1 MRRALTV
8 GGLLVITAA
17 VVAALWLSVDATG
30 THPAASTLSAPQM
43 LAGGALVASVR
54 GPAALQEIDRLHGK
68 RIDAAD
74 ALVARY
80 AGGIT
85 VWISASPSSLKAAAL
100 LFQMNRR
107 IAGGSDVFAA
117 PQTRQLSGRTVFTT
131 TGLGQRHYYYQSG
144 HTVIWLAAPA
154 PLADDALQTL
164 LMTYP

>member
-8 GGLLVITAA
+8 GGLLVIAAA

-30 THPAASTLSAPQM
+30 THPADSTLRAPQA
-43 LAGGALVASVR
+43 LAGEPLVASVR
-54 GPAALQEIDRLHGK
+54 GPAALEEIARLHG
-68 RIDAAD
+68 RRLDAAD

-85 VWISASPSSLKAAAL
+85 VWISASPSSLNAAGL

-107 IAGGSDVFAA
+107 LGGGTGVFAA
-117 PQTRQLSGRTVFTT
+117 PQTQQLSGRTVFTT

-144 HTVIWLAAPA
+144 HTVVWLAAPA
-154 PLADDALQTL
+154 PLADDVLQTL

>member
-30 THPAASTLSAPQM
+30 THPTTSTLTAPQT
-43 LAGGALVASVR
+43 LAGGPLVASVR
-54 GPAALQEIDRLHGK
+54 GPAALQEIGRLHGK

-85 VWISASPSSLKAAAL
+85 LWISASPSTLKAAAL

-107 IAGGSDVFAA
+107 LSGGSDVFAA
-117 PQTRQLSGRTVFTT
+117 PRTQEVSGRTVFVTS
-131 TGLGQRHYYYQSG
+131 GLGQRHYYYQSG
-144 HTVIWLAAPA
+144 HAVVWLAAPP
-154 PLADDALQTL
+154 PLAADALDTL
-164 LMTYP
+164 LQTYP